1 MSIFRS
7 GWFAAVGQ
15 TGEANST
22 ITQLGEGAPSG
33 GEPEIERQNSKPFTP
48 SQRVEK
54 KSTKTQRS
62 QPKHKHIYTFLEGGE
77 EVNQN
82 TNAFTSS

>member
-1 MSIFRS
+1 MSILRS

-33 GEPEIERQNSKPFTP
+33 GEPEIERQNSKPSLHLPEMENT
-48 SQRVEK
+48 
-54 KSTKTQRS
+54 TKRETSER
-62 QPKHKHIYTFLEGGE
+62 YFLLKMLIE
-77 EVNQN
+77 
-82 TNAFTSS
+82 